1 METHM
6 VNEVQLWMPLVFSLV
21 RHGAAGSGAHII

>member
-6 VNEVQLWMPLVFSLV
+6 VNEVQLWMLLVFSLV
-21 RHGAAGSGAHII
+21 RHRAAGSGVLIV

>member
-6 VNEVQLWMPLVFSLV
+6 VNEVQLWTLLVFSLI
-21 RHGAAGSGAHII
+21 RHGAAGSGARIV